1 LNSEGKKYNLQLIN
15 NGFHWFLQGNGVYFF
30 FEIKK
35 QTKSPQKGGK
45 SFNEV
50 VEAAYSAAI
59 AS

>member
-1 LNSEGKKYNLQLIN
+1 MNYV
-15 NGFHWFLQGNGVYFF
+15 FHWSLQGKYVYFF
-30 FEIKK
+30 LEIKK

-45 SFNEV
+45 SFIEL